1 MRSWYACCFLW
12 VIQSGLKVGDTRA
25 APLNPPSFVANF
37 LSTVARELLGGD
49 LLCSP
54 YSAVIWDRL
63 RLPRG
68 QLTGLT
74 ACSIASSARTAGSLN
89 QAWSGM
95 PVAMW
100 EDDDHIFI
108 EAELPGVSNQD
119 VDITIHHGMLSIR
132 GERKPEEGRRYLYN
146 GRPYGRFERVMT
158 LPEAVQ
164 SRDVQATMKDGI
176 LSLIL
181 PKSPEAKPK
190 KITIREI

>member
-1 MRSWYACCFLW
+1 MFPVLRSNLGSAPVATGPINRLDSLFDR
-12 VIQSGLKVGDTRA
+12 VFGEDGGL
-25 APLNPPSFVANF
+25 
-37 LSTVARELLGGD
+37 
-49 LLCSP
+49 
-54 YSAVIWDRL
+54 
-63 RLPRG
+63 
-68 QLTGLT
+68 
-74 ACSIASSARTAGSLN
+74 LN

-146 GRPYGRFERVMT
+146 GRPHGRFERVMT

-164 SRDVQATMKDGI
+164 SHDVQATMKDGI